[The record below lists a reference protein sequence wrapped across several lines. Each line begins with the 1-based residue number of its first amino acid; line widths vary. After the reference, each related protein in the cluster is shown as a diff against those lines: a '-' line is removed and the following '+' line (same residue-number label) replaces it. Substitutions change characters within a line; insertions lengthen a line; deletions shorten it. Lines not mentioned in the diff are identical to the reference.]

1 MKIIREILEP
11 LDNNCYILVNNGYAL
26 VVDPSSEVMKKIVAV
41 AAVVMMMD
49 MVVADV
55 LAVVEV
61 IHHLLMVLMSERHA
75 GCIIRE
81 PSTMEHSLTHLM
93 TGENHWSSYVVLV

>member
-1 MKIIREILEP
+1 MAHLNHRVLTVIIIIMERNI
-11 LDNNCYILVNNGYAL
+11 A
-26 VVDPSSEVMKKIVAV
+26 VDTVEVTKKIVAV

-81 PSTMEHSLTHLM
+81 PSTMEHSLIHLM

>member
-1 MKIIREILEP
+1 MIIIIMERNI
-11 LDNNCYILVNNGYAL
+11 A
-26 VVDPSSEVMKKIVAV
+26 VDTVEVTKKIVAV

-81 PSTMEHSLTHLM
+81 PSTMEHSLTHLT

>member
-1 MKIIREILEP
+1 MVLLYHRALTVITIIMERNI
-11 LDNNCYILVNNGYAL
+11 A
-26 VVDPSSEVMKKIVAV
+26 VDTVEVTKKIVAV

-93 TGENHWSSYVVLV
+93 TGENHWRSYVVLA

>member
-1 MKIIREILEP
+1 MAHLNHRVLTVIIIIMERNI
-11 LDNNCYILVNNGYAL
+11 A
-26 VVDPSSEVMKKIVAV
+26 VDTVEVTKKIVAV